1 MPVNL
6 KKSRLTFSE
15 YQRELRREARNERI
29 KEAAAYIAMAA
40 LFVAVFVAGSVVAN
54 LVTRSHD
61 VIYYGTHT
69 RAVELLVGALLAFAL
84 PIGRDVSTKVAH
96 GLAAV
101 GAASLLVFGLFIAAV
116 STTRVTMVVRTS

>member
-40 LFVAVFVAGSVVAN
+40 LFVAVFIMG
-54 LVTRSHD
+54 
-61 VIYYGTHT
+61 I
-69 RAVELLVGALLAFAL
+69 
-84 PIGRDVSTKVAH
+84 IGLEREFEFKERQDRCWAEEAQTGKD
-96 GLAAV
+96 LDCQDDNQ
-101 GAASLLVFGLFIAAV
+101 
-116 STTRVTMVVRTS
+116 TW